1 MDDARELLARA
12 VAVLEE
18 LEIPYAI
25 AGSVGMMAYGE
36 VRGTMDIDIVV
47 RLAPEATS
55 RLLAAFPFPEYYAD
69 PQTARDAMADGSTF
83 NVIWG
88 VVKIDFFAAQGE
100 IDDQQIRRAR
110 RMPTLGT
117 LAWVSPPEELIAR
130 KLEYY
135 DIGGSDKHLR
145 DIASML
151 RVSAD
156 SIDLERIRDYARRLH
171 LERLWEEVLGALVT
185 RSRGQSAEES

>member
-18 LEIPYAI
+18 
-25 AGSVGMMAYGE
+25 
-36 VRGTMDIDIVV
+36 
-47 RLAPEATS
+47 
-55 RLLAAFPFPEYYAD
+55 
-69 PQTARDAMADGSTF
+69 
-83 NVIWG
+83 
-88 VVKIDFFAAQGE
+88 
-100 IDDQQIRRAR
+100 
-110 RMPTLGT
+110 
-117 LAWVSPPEELIAR
+117 PPEELIAR